1 MAKKRVALLNIIRVT
16 KNVQASLQ
24 TVLPFF
30 SDGLLLFNAI
40 KEISFHSLQQSA
52 DISQLHVRS
61 NLFTNL
67 KESLKSFSCHCND
80 RKTRNIKTKRIHGLH
95 DSIPPSD

>member
-30 SDGLLLFNAI
+30 SDGLLSFNAI
-40 KEISFHSLQQSA
+40 KEISFHSFNNQLIFNKYMYGA
-52 DISQLHVRS
+52 ISH
-61 NLFTNL
+61 
-67 KESLKSFSCHCND
+67 KSEGIS
-80 RKTRNIKTKRIHGLH
+80 
-95 DSIPPSD
+95 